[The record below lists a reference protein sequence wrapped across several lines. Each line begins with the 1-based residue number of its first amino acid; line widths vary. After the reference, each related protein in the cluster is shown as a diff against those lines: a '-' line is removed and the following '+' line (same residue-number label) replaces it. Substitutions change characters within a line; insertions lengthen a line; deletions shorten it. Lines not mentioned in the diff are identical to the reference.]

1 MKELERCRPEQVGI
15 SSEAVIKCLEHL
27 EKARIPLHSLMLL
40 RYGKVAAEVYYEPC
54 GKNRLHRFYSTTKS
68 FTSIA
73 IGCLIGEGKI
83 SLQDSIT
90 SYFPEYLPDP
100 VPEWLSQTTIKD
112 MLEMQSCHS
121 VTTYKS
127 DWSKNWVESFFRV
140 EPDHCPGTVFSYD
153 TSSSHTLAAL
163 VEKISGMEM
172 LDYLRVKCLDA
183 IGFSKEAYITKDP
196 FGVSWGG
203 SGLMATTEDLARFS
217 LLLMNLGKWE
227 GEQLVPAWYIE
238 EAVSCQVPNIIHGN
252 ELDDVQ
258 GYGYQFWKLRKGYAC
273 RGKGSQMAICIPE
286 EDFICVTT
294 ADTTGIPGGS
304 QKILDAVFDFIEAS
318 LDQKPVE
325 NRRLQEACFQNRK
338 LRPLLSNQLYIPE
351 KRTLDCISGAWY
363 GIADSTGN
371 FDSVMVR
378 LDEKQGTLHWSM
390 QGAEYVAAFGLGNYV
405 TGDFP
410 KYHQF
415 YAGAGQWLNKD
426 TLYIEF
432 RILGEEP
439 CLIRFQLVFRENQLT
454 LHMLNTGEL
463 CFKEFDGWYGG
474 VRK

>member
-1 MKELERCRPEQVGI
+1 MKELQRCRPEQVGV
-15 SSEAVIKCLEHL
+15 SSKAVSQCLDYL
-27 EKARIPLHSLMLL
+27 ERARIPMHSLMIL
-40 RYGKVAAEVYYEPC
+40 RHGKVAAEVYYEPC
-54 GKNRLHRFYSTTKS
+54 GKNQLHRFYSTTKS

-73 IGCLIGEGKI
+73 IGCLIGEGKV

-100 VPEWLSQTTIKD
+100 VPEWLRKTTIKD

-172 LDYLRVKCLDA
+172 LDYLRIRCLDA

-196 FGVSWGG
+196 FGISWGG

-217 LLLMNLGKWE
+217 LLLMNLGNWE
-227 GEQLVPAWYIE
+227 GKQLVPAWYIK
-238 EAVSCQVPNIIHGN
+238 EAVSCQVPNVMHGN
-252 ELDDVQ
+252 ELDEVQ

-273 RGKGSQMAICIPE
+273 RGKGSQMAICIPD
-286 EDFICVTT
+286 EDFICITT

-304 QKILDAVFDFIEAS
+304 QKILNAVFEFIEAS
-318 LDQKPVE
+318 LDQKSDE
-325 NRRLQEACFQNRK
+325 NKKYQDACFQNRT
-338 LRPLLSNQLYIPE
+338 LQPFLANCQYIPE
-351 KRTLDCISGAWY
+351 KRVLSAVSGAWY
-363 GIADSTGN
+363 ETADRNGSWERIMVELEEDKGI
-371 FDSVMVR
+371 
-378 LDEKQGTLHWSM
+378 LHWKW
-390 QGAEYVAAFGLGNYV
+390 QGAKYHAAFGFGTYV

-410 KYHQF
+410 RYHQF
-415 YAGAGQWLNKD
+415 YAGAGQWLKKD
-426 TLYIEF
+426 TLYIEI

-439 CLIRFQLVFRENQLT
+439 CMIRFQLVFQDDQLT

-463 CFKEFDGWYGG
+463 CFKEFEGWYGG
-474 VRK
+474 TKL